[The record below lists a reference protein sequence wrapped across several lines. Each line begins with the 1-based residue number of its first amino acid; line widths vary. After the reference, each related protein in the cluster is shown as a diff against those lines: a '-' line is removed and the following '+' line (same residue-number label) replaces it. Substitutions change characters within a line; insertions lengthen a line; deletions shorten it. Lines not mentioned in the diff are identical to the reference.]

1 MAEKKCTI
9 TAAFPPVPP
18 SLHDTTCMYYM
29 APYCSLLL
37 IADVALQHPAVTAA
51 KLPTAAW
58 WRLRLYVAA
67 SSHSTKL

>member
-1 MAEKKCTI
+1 
-9 TAAFPPVPP
+9 
-18 SLHDTTCMYYM
+18 MYYM